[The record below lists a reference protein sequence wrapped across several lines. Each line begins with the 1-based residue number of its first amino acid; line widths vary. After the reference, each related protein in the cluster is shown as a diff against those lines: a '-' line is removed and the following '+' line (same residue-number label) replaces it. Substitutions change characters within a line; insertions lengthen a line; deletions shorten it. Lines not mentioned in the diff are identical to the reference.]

1 MARDSILSQLKRMR
15 MSFRH
20 SLKCGIPIHKEDI
33 LHEQSISQM
42 GKYEQYIKNNIVPL
56 RDPDPDARPTA
67 KPTFGN
73 PYKVT
78 FPNSYIF
85 GPISYDNLSFSVEN
99 DLILTGN
106 DIF

>member
-15 MSFRH
+15 ISFRH

-73 PYKVT
+73 PYKVFFFQIHAFLDRFHMKICLFQSKMT
-78 FPNSYIF
+78 
-85 GPISYDNLSFSVEN
+85 
-99 DLILTGN
+99 
-106 DIF
+106 

>member
-1 MARDSILSQLKRMR
+1 

-73 PYKVT
+73 PYKVGLCPRAILVEPSGVFKVGAT
-78 FPNSYIF
+78 QN
-85 GPISYDNLSFSVEN
+85 GYDSIEALLVC
-99 DLILTGN
+99 ILQSHGRVT
-106 DIF
+106 I